1 MDSTVISDGLVPYR
15 FGLLQLMLDTF
26 HIHLPKLRQSR
37 SDYAFHG
44 YGELCNFV
52 YCLLMKTR
60 QLSSLPAIHDWD
72 AYMDVEKAA
81 SFPVAPINEF
91 LAHCDYGKSLL
102 SSKAGEMPKFRG
114 RCREFIDRLVT
125 LLVESASTRSIVS
138 KGLCSFCPELMLE
151 GDDKCAFDLFSE
163 LCDGLV
169 RCGALSREECNA
181 AVDEYSAYVIEKRR
195 HHSRLERSASSITDI
210 RRYLLDDFGFQSR
223 RHVLRVF
230 KLCCLLV
237 GEPNRVSP
245 PFTLDLSSCKQAE
258 GSVLLCCR
266 VVQSNVLSDG
276 YSPQSLFTESSMGL
290 IRDAVSDAGLFYIGS
305 DFNVWK
311 DLCDAGVDSF
321 IASFCE
327 LYKEFLAKRR
337 QSSDEHYTECNRVN
351 RLSRAEQGSRGSSVV
366 QSSSSSVSGKG
377 KSGGSKVGEKSTD
390 GKQVGKTKKSNVQA
404 GGSKTT
410 PKKKSKK
417 DIDPSVHHHVK

>member
-1 MDSTVISDGLVPYR
+1 MQFRILLVDEDTPVIKSSSY
-15 FGLLQLMLDTF
+15 
-26 HIHLPKLRQSR
+26 SR
-37 SDYAFHG
+37 LGCVHG
-44 YGELCNFV
+44 RGKVAC
-52 YCLLMKTR
+52 
-60 QLSSLPAIHDWD
+60 
-72 AYMDVEKAA
+72 
-81 SFPVAPINEF
+81 FPVAPIDEF

-102 SSKAGEMPKFRG
+102 SSKASEMPKFRG

-195 HHSRLERSASSITDI
+195 QHSRLERSASSITDI

-266 VVQSNVLSDG
+266 VVQSYVLSDG

-311 DLCDAGVDSF
+311 DLCVDSF
-321 IASFCE
+321 IAAFCE

-351 RLSRAEQGSRGSSVV
+351 RLSRAEQGSRSSSVV

-377 KSGGSKVGEKSTD
+377 KMVEVKLVKRALMGSKSGRRKRLTFKLVVVKRLRRRSRR
-390 GKQVGKTKKSNVQA
+390 KTLILPYIIMSSNLCC
-404 GGSKTT
+404 
-410 PKKKSKK
+410 
-417 DIDPSVHHHVK
+417 DNL